1 MYRQFGQMHLP
12 NRKVN
17 LTFSPRPAE
26 ELINQVAWITAV
38 SNCQYLTQCLMATKI
53 QRTINST
60 MTLTL
65 LIKIPAGALEETNP
79 LFEAVFFC
87 CFLPSHLRPARTWS
101 RTSWSRWSHSLP
113 PPWATMS
120 WRQSSGAWKRSWWP
134 KTTVTSAIFW
144 PIVGQ
149 PSRVRWT
156 GQMFCFSPS
165 PVYSVNVEKP
175 MSYSFCHLEL

>member
-79 LFEAVFFC
+79 FFEAVSSAV
-87 CFLPSHLRPARTWS
+87 FLHL
-101 RTSWSRWSHSLP
+101 TSGRREHDPGLP
-113 PPWATMS
+113 
-120 WRQSSGAWKRSWWP
+120 GAGE
-134 KTTVTSAIFW
+134 VT
-144 PIVGQ
+144 PC
-149 PSRVRWT
+149 RHHERR
-156 GQMFCFSPS
+156 
-165 PVYSVNVEKP
+165 
-175 MSYSFCHLEL
+175 